1 MNLRFG
7 LASTLVVLAL
17 AACGD
22 DGGSDPDARPAPDA
36 DLTDAGPPALCINMS
51 DTACGYTPEPVTPAD
66 VSLADQQTL
75 AARFNPAMVYT
86 GADVW
91 AVSVDLLLAENI
103 GGLMRAEHD
112 GRLNF
117 SYDVDESVPPEIVPG
132 QPADLTTLDMTT
144 LPTTAPSGRGYVYWL
159 DFPGTNQGNDYDQET
174 WTTAWRL
181 IQGTDHTTAAYGPH
195 QYAHLFWLDKGDR
208 LLAIQYFFYY
218 PFDKFT
224 NNHEGDWEHV
234 NVVLWYPEGG
244 EPSFV
249 MAQFS
254 FHGRQLGVAAD
265 RLYRTDEGGGDHLV
279 VFVGGD
285 ACLNYV
291 SECYCGAYS
300 GASLPYPGFW
310 ELGYNEIAAGAAGNP
325 GRAIAASEFTIEL
338 LPRVEDVDFAANPA
352 LSWYG
357 TPFLVGEPT
366 TEANAAAVISTDNHR
381 SPVHPDADHDEY
393 DVGIEEPDA
402 TLELSFPVAFAL
414 PNGWTLGNEPPSD
427 VFLTPPQN
435 NNCTIP

>member
-1 MNLRFG
+1 MNPRLG
-7 LASTLVVLAL
+7 LATTFLAL
-17 AACGD
+17 WFAGCGD
-22 DGGSDPDARPAPDA
+22 DGGTAPDARPAPDA
-36 DLTDAGPPALCINMS
+36 DLTDAGPPELCINMT
-51 DTACGYTPEPVTPAD
+51 DTECGYTPEPVTPAD

-91 AVSVDLLLAENI
+91 AVSVGMLLAESETP
-103 GGLMRAEHD
+103 LMRAEHD

-117 SYDVDESVPPEIVPG
+117 SYDVDETTATVVDP
-132 QPADLTTLDMTT
+132 QPADLSTLDMTT
-144 LPTTAPSGRGYVYWL
+144 LPTTAPGGRGYVYWL
-159 DFPGTNQGNDYDQET
+159 DFPGTNQGNDYDQES
-174 WTTAWRL
+174 WTGGWRAV
-181 IQGTDHTTAAYGPH
+181 QGTDHTTATYGPH
-195 QYAHLFWLDKGDR
+195 QYAHFFWLDKGDR

-234 NVVLWYPEGG
+234 NVVLWYPESGAAA
-244 EPSFV
+244 FV

-265 RLYRTDEGGGDHLV
+265 RLYRTDDAGGDHLV

-300 GASLPYPGFW
+300 GASMPYPGHW
-310 ELGYNEIAAGAAGNP
+310 ELGYNEIVAGSAGNA
-325 GRAIAASEFTIEL
+325 GRAIAASEFEVEL
-338 LPRVEDVDFAANPA
+338 LPRLEDVDFATDTA

-366 TEANAAAVISTDNHR
+366 TEANAGAVISTDNHR
-381 SPVHPDADHDEY
+381 SPVHPDPAHDEY
-393 DVGIEEPDA
+393 DVGIEQTDA
-402 TLELSFPVAFAL
+402 TLELSFPVAFEA
-414 PNGWTLGNEPPSD
+414 PNGWTFANEPPSD
-427 VFLTPPQN
+427 VFLTPPKN
-435 NNCTIP
+435 NNCVLP